1 MIRGSV
7 KWFDEKKGFGFLSPV
22 DGGDDIF
29 VHFSSIQG
37 KGYRTLKEGDS
48 VTFEIEK
55 GEKGP
60 KAVNVT
66 VV

>member
-1 MIRGSV
+1 MIEGSV
-7 KWFDEKKGFGFLSPV
+7 KWFNEKKGFGFLSPKN
-22 DGGDDIF
+22 GGDDIF

-37 KGYRTLKEGDS
+37 KGYRTLKEGSS
-48 VTFEIEK
+48 VTFEIEN

-66 VV
+66 VM

>member
-55 GEKGP
+55 GENGP

-66 VV
+66 VG